1 MNADLPGDIGPGEP
15 GLDQLVGLLTASA
28 TPDELSGES
37 AALAMFR
44 ASQQPAT
51 AVPGRRAPGRHAR
64 RVRVLAAAVPV
75 ALACGFAAA
84 GYAAV
89 LPAPVQHV
97 AYRVLG
103 FAGVPDVHR
112 GRPASAGSHPGG
124 PAPARSA
131 SQTPGRPQRSAAA
144 SASPAVPQPRVS
156 SSAGAAAAAAARLSV
171 TVARGRIAAGT
182 GEVFVGWLT
191 DHGRAVQG
199 AKLSLSER
207 AAGHPAWRPAG
218 DATTG
223 PDGRAVLT
231 VPDLTTDASF
241 RLTGPDGARSQ
252 PVLIIV
258 VPPVSASLTSGP
270 RGQPDVL
277 TASSPLAVP
286 GDAVVLQV
294 RSRQRWLSVQV
305 QRLDSGGQAAF
316 RLGFDARTRL
326 YQVVLPATAAHGGSV
341 SNPVPVPSAAG

>member
-1 MNADLPGDIGPGEP
+1 
-15 GLDQLVGLLTASA
+15 
-28 TPDELSGES
+28 
-37 AALAMFR
+37 MFR

-131 SQTPGRPQRSAAA
+131 SPTPGRPQRS
-144 SASPAVPQPRVS
+144 
-156 SSAGAAAAAAARLSV
+156 AAAAARLSV

-231 VPDLTTDASF
+231 VPALTPDASF
-241 RLTGPDGARSQ
+241 R
-252 PVLIIV
+252 
-258 VPPVSASLTSGP
+258 
-270 RGQPDVL
+270 
-277 TASSPLAVP
+277 
-286 GDAVVLQV
+286 
-294 RSRQRWLSVQV
+294 
-305 QRLDSGGQAAF
+305 
-316 RLGFDARTRL
+316 
-326 YQVVLPATAAHGGSV
+326 
-341 SNPVPVPSAAG
+341 